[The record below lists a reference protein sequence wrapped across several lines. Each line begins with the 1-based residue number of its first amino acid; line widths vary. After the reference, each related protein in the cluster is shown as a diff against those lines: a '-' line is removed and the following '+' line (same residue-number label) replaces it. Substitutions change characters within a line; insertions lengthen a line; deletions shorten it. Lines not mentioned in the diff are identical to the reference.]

1 MTVPRRSD
9 TQARIAWLRENLG
22 KLDAKTRR
30 AAEQTIDDLT
40 SLVAAQRSEID
51 SLAARAHGLETQ
63 LVEAQ
68 SPKPAP
74 GQTQPAQPAAA
85 QIGGTLIGGT
95 SPGGTP
101 PAQQPGVAP
110 LDLAQS
116 FRQVVDSVQA
126 EARAAPGGATT
137 IQSLNVEVKG
147 LVQVDASGKTS
158 LVLPQTGAG
167 VDPQALSTLHIS
179 FAAIPGAVAPPPPA
193 AGQAQSQ
200 QGGATGAGPRRAGGR

>member
-40 SLVAAQRSEID
+40 SLVAGQRSEID
-51 SLAARAHGLETQ
+51 RLAARAHELETQ

-74 GQTQPAQPAAA
+74 ERTQPAQPAAA

-101 PAQQPGVAP
+101 PAQQAGVAP

-137 IQSLNVEVKG
+137 IQSLTVEVKG

-179 FAAIPGAVAPPPPA
+179 FAAIPGAVAPPPA
-193 AGQAQSQ
+193 TGQAQSQ